1 MEVEVI
7 LQDMYRGVLNVDG
20 YLEDFQYEVLDSD
33 YDDYYM
39 DEVDKSG
46 IKDIII
52 LIDCSNLFFIRF

>member
-33 YDDYYM
+33 YDDYYV

>member
-33 YDDYYM
+33 YDDYYV

-52 LIDCSNLFFIRF
+52 LIDCSSLFFIRF

>member
-33 YDDYYM
+33 YDDYYVE
-39 DEVDKSG
+39 EVDKSG

>member
-33 YDDYYM
+33 YDDYYV

-46 IKDIII
+46 MKDIII

>member
-33 YDDYYM
+33 YDDYYV

-46 IKDIII
+46 IKDNII

>member
-33 YDDYYM
+33 YDDYYV

-46 IKDIII
+46 KKDIII

>member
-33 YDDYYM
+33 YDDYYV

-46 IKDIII
+46 IKDIIN

>member
-33 YDDYYM
+33 YDDYYV

-46 IKDIII
+46 IKDYYFDR
-52 LIDCSNLFFIRF
+52 LQ

>member
-33 YDDYYM
+33 YDDYYV

-52 LIDCSNLFFIRF
+52 LIDCSDLFFIRF

>member
-1 MEVEVI
+1 
-7 LQDMYRGVLNVDG
+7 MYRGVLNVDG

-33 YDDYYM
+33 YDDYYV